1 SEEAAVRACEIYMD
15 KQDYAQAIPILKTL
29 EQGADFQE
37 NIIFAQSNI
46 MKASYQQKNYPQT
59 IAYAEKVLANAKVDD
74 RIKSDAHI
82 MIARAAMA
90 TGDQAKAKTAYA
102 EVQKIATGALAAE
115 ALYYDAYFK
124 INKAITKLQM
134 LRLRTLLKTM
144 LLIKSLVPRD
154 LSLWLKTLLLWMTPS
169 RLPIFCKVLL
179 ITLVNIQD
187 RKSVV

>member
-1 SEEAAVRACEIYMD
+1 SEEAAVRAWEIYMD

-124 INKAITKLQM
+124 NKQGDYQASNASAQNLAKNYASY
-134 LRLRTLLKTM
+134 KEFGA
-144 LLIKSLVPRD
+144 KGLVVMAKNFAAMD
-154 LSLWLKTLLLWMTPS
+154 
-169 RLPIFCKVLL
+169 
-179 ITLVNIQD
+179 
-187 RKSVV
+187 